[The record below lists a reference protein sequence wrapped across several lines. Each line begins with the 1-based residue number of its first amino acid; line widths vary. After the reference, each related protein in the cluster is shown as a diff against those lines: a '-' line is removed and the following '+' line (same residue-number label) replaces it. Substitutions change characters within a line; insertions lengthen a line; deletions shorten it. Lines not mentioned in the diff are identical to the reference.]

1 MNKKTISRAM
11 EWIDTHNRA
20 KSKANMALTG
30 VVAGVGAIA
39 IGVISLV
46 LTAVII
52 TQLQGTSG
60 IANNQSTVA
69 WIAANNSLGFMQN
82 FTAQLP
88 LAGTVLGF
96 VLIFGGLAFLGYSAY
111 QKSR

>member
-1 MNKKTISRAM
+1 MNKTMQRAM
-11 EWIDTHNRA
+11 NWLDKQNHT
-20 KSKANMALTG
+20 KTKANMALTG

-52 TQLQGTSG
+52 TQLQGTAG
-60 IANNQSTVA
+60 INNNASTVA

-111 QKSR
+111 NKSR